1 MDKMQFRNSVKDILN
16 HISDAAYL
24 ENHNLLA
31 RLLTVEEARQTNRI
45 RLLRNKISES
55 IDVLRPPE
63 DTPTNVAEWR
73 CYRILT
79 LRYLNLMEFHQIEEK
94 LGLSQR
100 QVQRDLRKGLDA
112 LISILWSQQS
122 PQADGLDQA
131 DSPGE
136 VISDSFDLEVIKE
149 ELINWETT
157 YDLYNLNQIIEQA
170 VQLCESLLKADLH
183 NRINFSAV
191 EQDLNVMVDQILTKQ
206 GLYKIMAMIGS
217 GAPESTI
224 LMRTRKIGSHF
235 AELSFQFDSSQLV
248 QLDDWQI
255 AQLFFTIQG
264 VSNSITKDPGQTTIS
279 LIFPLMQQ
287 NSCLVIDDVA
297 SVRRLIERM
306 LGSYGIQVF
315 GAANHQE
322 AVDLVQ
328 LIKPDFIL
336 LDILMPKMDGW
347 QMINNLKANPE
358 TSDIPVIICSV
369 LYEPELSKQVGAAG
383 YIRKP
388 INRIELIQTLQ
399 EKGLIRA
406 DVAGLV

>member
-24 ENHNLLA
+24 ENHNLLS
-31 RLLTVEEARQTNRI
+31 RLLTAEDARQANRI

-63 DTPTNVAEWR
+63 NTPANVAEWR
-73 CYRILT
+73 CYQILT

-100 QVQRDLRKGLDA
+100 QVQRDLKKGLDA
-112 LISILWSQQS
+112 LISILWSQLP
-122 PQADGLDQA
+122 PQEKDLDQTEN
-131 DSPGE
+131 PGE
-136 VISDSFDLEVIKE
+136 EISDSIDLDMIKE

-170 VQLCESLLKADLH
+170 VQLCESLLKTDLH
-183 NRINFSAV
+183 DRIDFSKV
-191 EQDLNVMVDQILTKQ
+191 ERDLNVMVDQILTKQ
-206 GLYKIMAMIGS
+206 GLYKILAMIGS
-217 GAPESTI
+217 GAADSTI
-224 LMRTRKIGSHF
+224 QMRSRKISSHF
-235 AELSFQFDSSQLV
+235 AELSFEFNNSPQL
-248 QLDDWQI
+248 QLDNWQV

-264 VSNSITKDPGQTTIS
+264 VSNRMSEETGCTTIS
-279 LIFPLMQQ
+279 LIMPLMQQ

-315 GAANHQE
+315 GAGNHQE
-322 AVDLVQ
+322 AMNLVQ

-347 QMINNLKANPE
+347 QMIKNLKSNPE

-369 LYEPELSKQVGAAG
+369 LYEPELSQQVGAAG

-388 INRIELIQTLQ
+388 INRIELIQILQ
-399 EKGLIRA
+399 EKGFIRA
-406 DVAGLV
+406 DLAGAV